1 MQISVETAIILV
13 LVSFIAGLI
22 IGITLIKSR

>member
-1 MQISVETAIILV
+1 MQINLETAVILV

-22 IGITLIKSR
+22 IGITLMKSR

>member
-1 MQISVETAIILV
+1 MQISLETAIILV